1 MTLPTPAQVTTYVGL
16 GANLGDARS
25 QVLRAIAQLET
36 VPDTRVSAQSSL
48 FRSAPIDATGDD
60 FINAVVQLK
69 TRLPASELL
78 LALQAIEHDFGRQ
91 RPYPNAPRTL
101 DLDLLLYG
109 DQIIA
114 SATLQVPHPRMTQR
128 AFVLIPLLQIDPLI
142 QIPGHGAAHLFAPAV
157 ADQVIQKV

>member
-1 MTLPTPAQVTTYVGL
+1 MTLQPPLQAYIGL

-25 QVLRAIAQLET
+25 QVLRAIEQLQT
-36 VPDTRVSAQSSL
+36 LPDTRVSAQSSL
-48 FRSAPIDATGDD
+48 FRSAPIDAAGDD
-60 FINAVVQLK
+60 FINAVVQLE
-69 TRLPASELL
+69 TRLPAAELL
-78 LALQAIEHDFGRQ
+78 LALQAIEHDFGRK

-109 DQIIA
+109 DQTIA

-142 QIPGHGAAHLFAPAV
+142 HIPGRGAAHQFAPAV
-157 ADQVIQKV
+157 VDQIIQKI